1 MTREADSFEEGFQY
15 ALHVLRELGVDVD
28 KLLEDARKN
37 SEHKREH
44 KTSCMQYVCTC
55 DVE

>member
-28 KLLEDARKN
+28 KLLEDAKKKTTH
-37 SEHKREH
+37 EHKA
-44 KTSCMQYVCTC
+44 SCMQFVCTC
-55 DVE
+55 DVQ